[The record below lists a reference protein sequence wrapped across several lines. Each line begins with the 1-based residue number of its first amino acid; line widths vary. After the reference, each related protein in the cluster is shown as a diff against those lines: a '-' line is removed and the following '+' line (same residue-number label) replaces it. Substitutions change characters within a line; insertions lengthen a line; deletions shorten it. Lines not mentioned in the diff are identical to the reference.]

1 MNQNPRSRSTR
12 ITGHGLPEYPQ
23 CNLRKTLMSHRG
35 TSHSQAARAA
45 LRSLSRIAG
54 LTIAVALSVSATS
67 TVASEGELKAQ
78 FEALRAQLNASTFEH
93 SMLLLSSDT
102 TKGRKGD
109 VFAIVNQPIHV
120 VSGALN
126 DSTRWCEALLLHVNN
141 RECEVTRKPG
151 GDTIMLKVV
160 RKYDQPV
167 SSAFSIPFDF
177 RLIDAT
183 PRHLEVGMGS
193 TSGPLGT
200 SNYRIALEAVPI
212 SQERSFL
219 HFSYSY
225 EENFLARTATEA
237 YLSIVGST
245 KIGFT
250 VVGQTA
256 DGKPDYIKG
265 TRGLV
270 ERNAMRYF
278 LAVDAYLASPVDL
291 QARWNAW
298 YSATELYPLQLHEMD
313 RATYLAGKA
322 EDAGH

>member
-1 MNQNPRSRSTR
+1 MLKLSKGGNRTSDRQAMENASAHPLSWTA
-12 ITGHGLPEYPQ
+12 
-23 CNLRKTLMSHRG
+23 G
-35 TSHSQAARAA
+35 TA
-45 LRSLSRIAG
+45 
-54 LTIAVALSVSATS
+54 IAVAISVFATS
-67 TVASEGELKAQ
+67 TVASEGELKVQ
-78 FEALRAQLNASTFEH
+78 FDALRTQLDASAFKQPI
-93 SMLLLSSDT
+93 LLQSSDT
-102 TKGRKGD
+102 PKGRKGD
-109 VFAIVNQPIHV
+109 VFAIVNKPIEL
-120 VSGALN
+120 VSDSLN
-126 DSTRWCEALLLHVNN
+126 DSTHWCQAMLLHVNN
-141 RECEVTRKPG
+141 RACEVTRKPG
-151 GDTIMLKVV
+151 GDTITLKVV

-225 EENFLARTATEA
+225 EENLLARTATEA
-237 YLSIVGST
+237 YLSIFGST

-256 DGKPDYIKG
+256 EGKPAYIKG

-278 LAVDAYLASPVDL
+278 LAVDAYLASPADL
-291 QARWNAW
+291 QARWNTW

>member
-1 MNQNPRSRSTR
+1 MIRLSMGRRGSSHAQAVKTTVQS
-12 ITGHGLPEYPQ
+12 LP
-23 CNLRKTLMSHRG
+23 
-35 TSHSQAARAA
+35 
-45 LRSLSRIAG
+45 RIAG
-54 LTIAVALSVSATS
+54 FAIAVAMSVSGTS
-67 TVASEGELKAQ
+67 TLASEAELKAQ
-78 FEALRAQLNASTFEH
+78 FDALRAQLDASTFKQP
-93 SMLLLSSDT
+93 MLLQSSDT
-102 TKGRKGD
+102 PKGRKGD

-120 VSGALN
+120 VSEALN
-126 DSTRWCEALLLHVNN
+126 DSTRWCEAMLLHVNN
-141 RECEVTRKPG
+141 RRCEVTKKPG

-177 RLIDAT
+177 RLVDAT
-183 PRHLEVGMGS
+183 PRHLEVGLGS

-200 SNYRIALEAVPI
+200 SNYRIALEAVPV
-212 SQERSFL
+212 SQGRSFL

-237 YLSIVGST
+237 YLSTFGST
-245 KIGFT
+245 KVGFT

-256 DGKPDYIKG
+256 DGKPEYIKG

-278 LAVDAYLASPVDL
+278 LAVDAYLASPEDL
-291 QARWNAW
+291 QTRRNTW

>member
-1 MNQNPRSRSTR
+1 MGS
-12 ITGHGLPEYPQ
+12 
-23 CNLRKTLMSHRG
+23 RG
-35 TSHSQAARAA
+35 TDHSQAVKATTQ
-45 LRSLSRIAG
+45 SLPRMAG
-54 LTIAVALSVSATS
+54 LAIAVAMSVSATS
-67 TVASEGELKAQ
+67 TVASETELRAQ
-78 FEALRAQLNASTFEH
+78 FDALRAQLDDSTFKH
-93 SMLLLSSDT
+93 SLLLQSSDT
-102 TKGRKGD
+102 TNGRKGD
-109 VFAIVNQPIHV
+109 VFAIVDKPIQV
-120 VSGALN
+120 VSEVLN
-126 DSTRWCEALLLHVNN
+126 DSAHWCEALLLHVNN
-141 RECEVTRKPG
+141 RGCEVAKKPG
-151 GDTIMLKVV
+151 SETITLKVV

-167 SSAFSIPFDF
+167 TAAFNVPFNF
-177 RLIDAT
+177 RMLDST

-237 YLSIVGST
+237 YLSIFGST

-256 DGKPDYIKG
+256 DGKPVYIKG

-278 LAVDAYLASPVDL
+278 LAIDAYLAAPNDSQV
-291 QARWNAW
+291 RWNSW
-298 YSATELYPLQLHEMD
+298 YSATELYPQQLHEMD
-313 RATYLAGKA
+313 RATYLTIKK
-322 EDAGH
+322 EDARH